1 MSTHIFMDHLRNTM
15 KKRIIFIILTFIIC
29 GILGAL
35 AYVGTY
41 VYTFLKVPPD
51 QRAEEKI
58 VLIKRGTSLR
68 GIAET
73 LKHEGVV
80 TDKNLFMILARYY
93 REGKSIKAGEYRFTT
108 SMLPIDVLE
117 MLQDGRIFFRAA
129 TIPEGYTSFQIA
141 ELLDQL
147 GYAPKDEFLKLAFN
161 KELAAELNI
170 DADNLEGYLFPNTY
184 YIDGGMSTEDII
196 RTMVQQFWQVMTPDV
211 QQEVARSG
219 FTIHEIVTL
228 ASIVEKEARVGEERE
243 LISAVY
249 NNRLRIKMKLD
260 SDPTVI
266 YGIKN
271 FDGNLTKADLQT
283 DTPYNTYKRRGLP
296 PGPIANPG
304 EASILA
310 ALNPADV
317 KYLYFVARNDG
328 THEFSTNYNDHLR
341 AVRKY
346 QRNRKSGG

>member
-1 MSTHIFMDHLRNTM
+1 M
-15 KKRIIFIILTFIIC
+15 KKRIVFLIITLLVC

-35 AYVGTY
+35 VYVGTY
-41 VYTFLKVPPD
+41 VYTFLYVPPN
-51 QRAEEKI
+51 QAAEEKI
-58 VLIKRGTSLR
+58 VLVERGMSLR
-68 GIAET
+68 SIAEA
-73 LKHEGVV
+73 LESENVV
-80 TDKNLFMILARYY
+80 TDKDLFMILSRYY
-93 REGKSIKAGEYRFTT
+93 RDGKSIKAGEYQFTT
-108 SMLPIDVLE
+108 SMRPIDVLE
-117 MLQDGRIFFRAA
+117 MLQEGKIFFRTA

-141 ELLDQL
+141 ELLEEL
-147 GYAPKDEFLKLAFN
+147 GYAPKKEFLELAFN
-161 KELAAELNI
+161 KELAAELKI
-170 DADNLEGYLFPNTY
+170 EADNLEGYLFPNTY
-184 YIDGGMSTEDII
+184 YIHRGMTTEEII
-196 RTMVQQFWQVMTPDV
+196 RKMVHEFWQVMTPDV
-211 QQEVARSG
+211 QNEITQKG
-219 FTIHEIVTL
+219 FTMHEIVTL
-228 ASIVEKEARVGEERE
+228 ASIVEKEAQVGEERE

-266 YGIKN
+266 YGLQN

-310 ALNPADV
+310 ALRPAEV

-346 QRNRKSGG
+346 QRSRKKSGG